1 MSYETGLLLSI
12 ILIPSLAAL
21 ILVVIRHRIAPFA
34 GWLTVITAGMNLLTV
49 MGLLPLLEQGFEPR
63 LSLEWLPQAGIHF
76 ILHVDWL
83 TFPFLLT
90 EALVTFFAVIYAIG
104 YHHRNEQTPYF
115 YALLLIFGIGMAG
128 TTLADSVFL
137 FYIFWELMLIAS
149 CVLILVWGEGPNTK
163 IVSLKYFLIT
173 HLGSLLVLIALI
185 FLYDLTNSDSF
196 VVLRSGIVIAPAA
209 VRTITAMFLVGFGI
223 KMAVFPLH
231 IWLPDAHSVAPM
243 PVTIMLAAAMLS
255 MGVYGILRFPMS
267 IFSPSQL
274 TLFALPM
281 MIAGLIS
288 QVYGALMAIA
298 EQDIKRIIA
307 YSSVSQMGYILY
319 GLGTFTYQGIA
330 GATMHVLYHGIV
342 KALLFMCVGLVIRA
356 TGKRQISK
364 LGGLAKKMPLA
375 TICCAVGVLAIAGVP
390 MLAIFNSEWMIY
402 AGGFHTTY
410 PGLAIAMVLGS
421 LLTVAYSLRLF
432 MNIFLGED
440 TREGDLIP
448 VSIAMR
454 LPTAALVGLTLLTG
468 LFPAPVFAWIEQEL
482 KLILGGLW

>member
-12 ILIPSLAAL
+12 ILIPSLTAL
-21 ILVVIRHRIAPFA
+21 ILVVIRRMIAPYA
-34 GWLTVITAGMNLLTV
+34 GWVAVITAGLNLLAV
-49 MGLLPLLEQGFEPR
+49 IGLLPLLEQGLEPR

-104 YHHRNEQTPYF
+104 YHHSNEQTPYF
-115 YALLLIFGIGMAG
+115 YALLLTFGIGMAG

-137 FYIFWELMLIAS
+137 FYLFWELMLIAS
-149 CVLILVWGEGPNTK
+149 CVLILAWGEGSNTK
-163 IVSLKYFLIT
+163 SVALKYFLIT

-185 FLYDLTNSDSF
+185 FLYDLTGSDSF
-196 VVLRSGIVIAPAA
+196 AVLRSGIAITPAA

-319 GLGTFTYQGIA
+319 GLGTLTYQGIA

-356 TGKRQISK
+356 TGIRQISK

-375 TICCAVGVLAIAGVP
+375 TLCCAVGVLAIAGVP

-402 AGGFHTTY
+402 AGGFHTIY

-432 MNIFLGED
+432 MNIFLGECPQ
-440 TREGDLIP
+440 EGELNP
-448 VSIAMR
+448 VSNAMR
-454 LPTAALVGLTLLTG
+454 LPTLVLVGLTLLAG
-468 LFPAPVFAWIEQEL
+468 LFPAPVFVWIEHEL